1 MFDRKLE
8 YLTDSSVPLGIAVVP
23 HTIVTGQN
31 WHLLVLVGK
40 YTAFFRPSTELSV
53 MCSFKRS

>member
-1 MFDRKLE
+1 MFDLKIK
-8 YLTDSSVPLGIAVVP
+8 YFMDSSVPLGIAVVP

-53 MCSFKRS
+53 MCSLKSP

>member
-1 MFDRKLE
+1 M
-8 YLTDSSVPLGIAVVP
+8 DSSVPLGIAVVP

-53 MCSFKRS
+53 MCSFKSP